1 MLEQKNIILNGNSIE
16 QKREEITQ
24 YFLKTYESFEKLFEL
39 FVNDNVF
46 YEQPEP
52 LRHKLI
58 FYFGHT
64 AVFYINK
71 LILAQELSNRI
82 DPELESIFG
91 IGVDEMSWDDLQ
103 NIKFPTVE
111 KTKEYRE
118 KVKKCIIEYIQTVKF
133 TLPITWESPMWII
146 LMGIEHENIHFETSS
161 VLHRQLDINLIKDSS
176 YFPICKQSGTSPIN
190 ELLKITGDTITLGK
204 SHESDDFYGWD
215 NEYGKST
222 VLIEDFEASKY
233 LVSNSEYLEF
243 VNNNGYTTNRFW
255 DKEGIEWKNQNNI
268 THPPFWIKEPNG
280 YKYRTLAK
288 IIEMPQNWPVE
299 VNCLEAEAFCRYK
312 SEKLSKKITLPTEAQ
327 YYRLR
332 EACNLPN
339 EVTANANINH
349 QYSSSTPIDMFQQG
363 DFYDVVGNVWQWSS
377 TPIDAFEDFK
387 VHPIYDDFSVP
398 TFDGEHN
405 LIKGGSW
412 ASKGNE
418 ILKSARYAFRKHFY
432 QHAGFRYVHTT
443 QDINEDIEYYES
455 DEIVAQYCEF
465 HYGQEYLGV
474 KNFPKTIAELA
485 KKYSTDTT
493 KKVLDLGC
501 SVGRCSF
508 ELKKYFPSVTGIDF
522 STRFIKVAIDLQEKK
537 HINYKQKIEGDITKD
552 KTVTLVDLELDN
564 LDMDGLEFWQGDAC
578 NLKPNFDSYDMIV
591 AINLLDRLYDS
602 RKFLNDITEKLNPNG
617 ILIIASPFTWSEE
630 YVSKKEWLGGKI
642 ENNTP
647 IYSQDILNK
656 ILLENFIAVEEP
668 FEVEFVIQEHCRKY
682 QHTFS
687 LCSIWK
693 KK

>member
-1 MLEQKNIILNGNSIE
+1 MRQKNITLNGNSIE

-24 YFLKTYESFEKLFEL
+24 YFLETYESFEKLFEL
-39 FVNDNVF
+39 FIDDNIF

-71 LILAQELSNRI
+71 LILAQELFNRI

-103 NIKFPTVE
+103 NIKFPTVT

-118 KVKKCIIEYIQTVKF
+118 KVKKCIVEYIQTVKF

-161 VLHRQLDINLIKDSS
+161 VLHRQLNINLVKDSS
-176 YFPICKQSGTSPIN
+176 YFPICKQSGTPPKN
-190 ELLKITGDTITLGK
+190 ELLKVTGDTITLGK
-204 SHESDDFYGWD
+204 SHDSDDFYGWD

-222 VLIEDFEASKY
+222 VLVEDFEASKY
-233 LVSNSEYLEF
+233 LVSNNEYLEF
-243 VNNNGYTTNRFW
+243 VNDNGYTTDRFW
-255 DKEGIEWKNQNNI
+255 DKEGLEWKDKNNI
-268 THPPFWIKEPNG
+268 SHPPFWIKDTND
-280 YKYRTLAK
+280 YKYRTLTK

-332 EACNLPN
+332 EVCNLPN

-377 TPIDAFEDFK
+377 TPIDAFEEFK

-443 QDINEDIEYYES
+443 QDINEDVEYYES

-465 HYGQEYLGV
+465 HYGDEYLGV

-485 KKYSTDTT
+485 KKYSNDTT

-537 HINYKQKIEGDITKD
+537 HINYKQKVEGDITKD
-552 KTVTLVDLELDN
+552 KTISLEDLELQN

-578 NLKPNFDSYDMIV
+578 NLKPNFHSYDMIV

-602 RKFLNDITEKLNPNG
+602 RKFLDDITTKLNQNG

-630 YVSKKEWLGGKI
+630 YVNKKEWLGGKI

-647 IYSQDILNK
+647 VYSQDILNK

>member
-1 MLEQKNIILNGNSIE
+1 VRQRNIALNGNSIE
-16 QKREEITQ
+16 EKREEITQ
-24 YFLKTYESFEKLFEL
+24 YFLETFESFEKVFDIFIDES
-39 FVNDNVF
+39 VF
-46 YEQPEP
+46 YEQPDP

-71 LILAQELSNRI
+71 LILAQQISKRI
-82 DPELESIFG
+82 DPELESIFA

-103 NIKFPTVE
+103 NIQFPTVA

-118 KVKKCIIEYIQTVKF
+118 KVKNSIVEYIQTVNF
-133 TLPITWESPMWII
+133 TLPITWESPMWIV
-146 LMGIEHENIHFETSS
+146 LMAIEHENIHFETSS
-161 VLHRQLDINLIKDSS
+161 VLHRQLDIKFVKDSS
-176 YFPICKQSGTSPIN
+176 YFKIFENSDIAPIN
-190 ELLKITGDTITLGK
+190 ELLGVSGDTVILGK
-204 SHESDDFYGWD
+204 SHKSNDFYGWD
-215 NEYGKST
+215 NEYGKNIIN
-222 VLIEDFEASKY
+222 VEDFEASKY

-243 VNNNGYTTNRFW
+243 VNNNGYTTDRFW
-255 DKEGIEWKNQNNI
+255 SKEALEWKDKNNI
-268 THPPFWIKEPNG
+268 THPPFWVKDKTG
-280 YKYRTLAK
+280 YKYRALTK
-288 IIEMPQNWPVE
+288 IIPMPLNWPVE
-299 VNCLEAEAFCRYK
+299 VNCFEAEAFCKYK
-312 SEKLSKKITLPTEAQ
+312 SEKLSKNITLPTEAQ

-332 EACNLPN
+332 EVCNLPN
-339 EVTANANINH
+339 EVLNSANINH
-349 QYSSSTPIDMFQQG
+349 QYSSSTPIDIFKHG

-377 TPIDAFEDFK
+377 TPIYSFDGFK

-398 TFDGEHN
+398 TFDGKHN

-432 QHAGFRYVHTT
+432 QHAGFRYIHTT
-443 QDINEDIEYYES
+443 QNINEEVEYYES

-465 HYGQEYLGV
+465 HYGDEYLGV
-474 KNFPKTIAELA
+474 KNFPKIIANIA
-485 KKYSTDTT
+485 KKYSTEST

-501 SVGRCSF
+501 SVGRCCF
-508 ELKKYFPSVTGIDF
+508 ELKRYFPSVTGIDF
-522 STRFIKVAIDLQEKK
+522 SARFIKVAIDLQEKK
-537 HINYKQKIEGDITKD
+537 HINYKQKVEGDITKD
-552 KTVTLVDLELDN
+552 KTITLKDLELET
-564 LDMDGLEFWQGDAC
+564 LDMKGLEFWQGDAC
-578 NLKPNFDSYDMIV
+578 NLKPNFHSYDMIV

-602 RKFLNDITEKLNPNG
+602 RKFLDDITSKLNSDG

-630 YVSKKEWLGGKI
+630 YVGKKEWLGGKI
-642 ENNTP
+642 KNNTP
-647 IYSQDILNK
+647 IYSQDTLNK
-656 ILLENFIAVEEP
+656 ILLENFTVLEKP